1 MNTLQVTSLSTKGQV
16 VIPRSVR
23 ADLGLKP
30 GAKLIVM
37 SDGQNV
43 LLKPL
48 EVPKLDAF
56 QRLIRK
62 SRAYARRVGLK
73 KADVARAIRKVRN
86 AHRD

>member
-1 MNTLQVTSLSTKGQV
+1 MSELQVTSLSTKGQV

-23 ADLGLKP
+23 ERLGLKP
-30 GAKLIVM
+30 GAKMIVM

-48 EVPKLDAF
+48 EAPMLDSF
-56 QRLIRK
+56 KRLIRE
-62 SRAYARRVGLK
+62 SRAYARRAGLEK
-73 KADVARAIRKVRN
+73 SDLANAIRKVRN